1 MKKIILI
8 VVCIM
13 FAIAAITSISSTS
26 YISHQE
32 IDKIIL
38 KKSQAQA
45 ELLAENVEYILSTS
59 SQPLDDLQKLVQSL
73 KSRPDISY
81 AIVID
86 KNVQAIAHSD
96 IEKLN
101 KIYDDNYTVDGATKG
116 KPQYSKWYADV
127 QEVWVYDILSP
138 IYVNGELYGTF
149 DIGIPITE
157 VSEAA
162 KGIVISQLV
171 VILGI
176 FFICGC
182 VLMWLLG
189 KLLRPLS
196 GLQHVL
202 ENISKGDG
210 DLTIRLPVRGND
222 EIAHISTAFNTFV
235 CKINEIIVQV
245 VKTGVDLGHSATEL
259 RSQSQQA
266 LSRGHEQS
274 DQSLLVVTSMN
285 EMIATIGEISQN
297 ATGAAESAKSAN
309 IETQEG
315 QRILQ
320 EATNTI
326 TDLAAQMNDM
336 SGVITSLAERTQSIG
351 SILEVIRG
359 ISEQTNLLAL
369 NAAIEAARAG
379 EAGRGFAVVADE
391 VRNLA
396 TKTAQSTNEIQ
407 VMIDQLQH
415 ESKNAVDAMDCS
427 KSLTIEG
434 SQATKKAQ
442 QALEQISAQ
451 VMTILDMNTQVA
463 TATEQQSSVANEIN
477 INMDTVDS
485 SVKVGLTASR
495 ELERSSQKLAELA
508 QTLDRHV
515 GSFKI
520 NH

>member
-8 VVCIM
+8 AVCIM
-13 FAIAAITSISSTS
+13 FAIAAITSVTSTS
-26 YISHQE
+26 YISNQE

-45 ELLAENVEYILSTS
+45 ELLAKNVEYILSTS
-59 SQPLDDLQKLVQSL
+59 PQPLDDLQKLVQSL
-73 KSRPDISY
+73 KIRSDISY
-81 AIVID
+81 AVVID
-86 KNVQAIAHSD
+86 KNVQAVAHSD

-101 KIYDDNYTVDGATKG
+101 KIYNDSYTVAGATKG
-116 KPQYSKWYADV
+116 KPQHSKWYADV
-127 QEVWVYDILSP
+127 QDVWVYDILSP
-138 IYVNGELYGTF
+138 VYVDGELYGTF

-162 KGIVISQLV
+162 KGIVMTQLIA
-171 VILGI
+171 ILAI
-176 FFICGC
+176 FSICGC
-182 VLMWLLG
+182 VLMLLLG

-196 GLQHVL
+196 GLQHAL

-222 EIAHISTAFNTFV
+222 EIAHISTAFNIFV
-235 CKINEIIVQV
+235 GKINEIVAQV
-245 VKTGVDLGHSATEL
+245 VNTGGDLGHSAAEL

-266 LSRGHEQS
+266 LSRGQEQS
-274 DQSLLVVTSMN
+274 EQSLLVVTSMN

-297 ATGAAESAKSAN
+297 AAGAAESAENAN
-309 IETQEG
+309 IETEEG
-315 QRILQ
+315 QRILRA
-320 EATNTI
+320 ATSTI
-326 TDLAAQMNDM
+326 TELAEQMNDM
-336 SGVITSLAERTQSIG
+336 SEVITSLAERTQSIG

-396 TKTAQSTNEIQ
+396 TKTAQSTSEIQ
-407 VMIDQLQH
+407 TMIDQLQH
-415 ESKNAVDAMDCS
+415 EAKNAVDAMGSS
-427 KSLTIEG
+427 KSLTVEG

-451 VMTILDMNTQVA
+451 VMVILDMNTQVA

-477 INMDTVDS
+477 VNMDTVDNL
-485 SVKVGLTASR
+485 VKAGLAASQ
-495 ELERSSQKLAELA
+495 ELEKSSQNLTGLA